1 MKIKEKKII
10 PPMDCPIA
18 EALTIIGGKWSLLI
32 IFQVGDKKRRFGE
45 LKRLIPSIS
54 EKMLI
59 QELKKLTRL
68 GMLKRKAFK
77 EIPPR
82 VEYSLTKEGQKIIP
96 IIDQLE
102 KFGKDL
108 LIKKA
113 SR

>member
-82 VEYSLTKEGQKIIP
+82 V
-96 IIDQLE
+96 
-102 KFGKDL
+102 
-108 LIKKA
+108 
-113 SR
+113 